1 MEPKKSLN
9 FKFCFDNSFSLVSEK
24 KIRFEIFPDIDMDE
38 WQEQLEEFRQEHE
51 GKDKTIRLMCYQVK
65 FQIAKMI
72 QISWESQ
79 SILNGISYTK
89 NPI

>member
-51 GKDKTIRLMCYQVK
+51 GKADLYQLNRKTRSNRQ
-65 FQIAKMI
+65 AKV
-72 QISWESQ
+72 
-79 SILNGISYTK
+79 
-89 NPI
+89 

>member
-51 GKDKTIRLMCYQVK
+51 GKADST
-65 FQIAKMI
+65 QINRKLTNKPKD
-72 QISWESQ
+72 Q
-79 SILNGISYTK
+79 LK
-89 NPI
+89 

>member
-51 GKDKTIRLMCYQVK
+51 GKADLSQVYRK
-65 FQIAKMI
+65 LKPEDQLK
-72 QISWESQ
+72 
-79 SILNGISYTK
+79 
-89 NPI
+89 

>member
-51 GKDKTIRLMCYQVK
+51 GKLK
-65 FQIAKMI
+65 
-72 QISWESQ
+72 
-79 SILNGISYTK
+79 
-89 NPI
+89 